1 MLFLPEMKIF
11 DEINV
16 NSIICSCY
24 IVVFELLAEIQ
35 KSGSVENP
43 PNTRRRGYCGEWAWL
58 FAVGEWTCLF
68 AVGEVWRV
76 HVIRATGAP
85 CGR

>member
-43 PNTRRRGYCGEWAWL
+43 PNTRRRGYCGEW
-58 FAVGEWTCLF
+58 TCLF
-68 AVGEVWRV
+68 AVGEVWRI
-76 HVIRATGAP
+76 HVIRVAGAP